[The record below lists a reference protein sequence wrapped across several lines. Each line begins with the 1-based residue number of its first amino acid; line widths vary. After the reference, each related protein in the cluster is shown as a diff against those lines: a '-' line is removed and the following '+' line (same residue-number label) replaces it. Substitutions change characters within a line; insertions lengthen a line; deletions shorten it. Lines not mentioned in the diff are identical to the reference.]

1 MTLNRGQNVKY
12 APHVFTEHGAVML
25 ANILKSPVAIRAS
38 IQVVRAFVRL
48 RQMLATNEAL
58 ARKMEALERKVGKHD
73 SDLQSILTMLKQL
86 LVPPPLPDKRPI
98 GFAPESKNK

>member
-1 MTLNRGQNVKY
+1 
-12 APHVFTEHGAVML
+12 ML

-48 RQMLATNEAL
+48 RQMLATNEPL
-58 ARKMEALERKVGKHD
+58 ARKMEALERKVGEHD

-86 LVPPPLPDKRPI
+86 LVSPPLPDKRPI
-98 GFAPESKNK
+98 GFAPSKPHRFQNRRLRP

>member
-1 MTLNRGQNVKY
+1 VTLNRGQNVKY
-12 APHVFTEHGAVML
+12 APHVFTEHRAVML

-48 RQMLATNEAL
+48 RRMLATNEAL
-58 ARKMEALERKVGKHD
+58 ARKMEALKSKVGKHD

-86 LVPPPLPDKRPI
+86 LAPPPLPGKRRI
-98 GFAPESKNK
+98 GFAPESKNR